1 MTSKNFSSYL
11 HVLNLYNNAHSSL
24 ICNSQ
29 IGNSPNIYAKWINKL
44 WIFVQ
49 WKHYSAIKRNRDE
62 SQKHGDTKEVQHR
75 AAIILHDSVNM
86 KFKNRQN
93 KGVETQR
100 AIGDGDWL
108 ERGIRE
114 FSEVVLYVLTRY
126 KRCNFCTLQI
136 LTFKNKMII
145 SLP

>member
-1 MTSKNFSSYL
+1 M
-11 HVLNLYNNAHSSL
+11 
-24 ICNSQ
+24 
-29 IGNSPNIYAKWINKL
+29 

-49 WKHYSAIKRNRDE
+49 WKHYSAIKGIGTNLK
-62 SQKHGDTKEVQHR
+62 KHGDTKEVQHR

-114 FSEVVLYVLTRY
+114 FSEVY
-126 KRCNFCTLQI
+126 
-136 LTFKNKMII
+136 
-145 SLP
+145 SLCVN